1 MPDARGTAVLLS
13 LTRLN
18 QVRAVD
24 SLNATMV
31 VEAGVTL
38 HAARAAAE
46 KAGTLFPLRIG
57 SEGGCQIGGNLSTN
71 AGGTAVLRYGNMRDL
86 VLGLEV
92 VLPNGEIW
100 NGLRELRKDN
110 AGYDLK
116 HLFIGAEDT
125 LGIITAAVLYPI
137 PRAKCVAMLG
147 SGSADHALEAF
158 GLLRQRLGTDVTAFE
173 LISSDAMTSGTSDI
187 AASDHSSLVCP
198 RGDVVDLVP
207 GDG

>member
-1 MPDARGTAVLLS
+1 MAAYCCQGTTFLSCHRVATHHYWVAACRMRAEQPSWLS

-18 QVRAVD
+18 RVRAVD

-38 HAARAAAE
+38 HAARTAAE
-46 KAGTLFPLRIG
+46 EAGALFPLRIG
-57 SEGGCQIGGNLSTN
+57 SEGSCQIGGNLSTN

-100 NGLRELRKDN
+100 NGLRGLRKDN

-116 HLFIGAEDT
+116 HIFIGTEGT
-125 LGIITAAVLYPI
+125 LGIITAAVLKMYRI
-137 PRAKCVAMLG
+137 LG
-147 SGSADHALEAF
+147 PSVSRCLVRKAPTS
-158 GLLRQRLGTDVTAFE
+158 LLKHSVCCDSVLAR
-173 LISSDAMTSGTSDI
+173 TSR
-187 AASDHSSLVCP
+187 HSN
-198 RGDVVDLVP
+198 
-207 GDG
+207 